1 MSQLLANLEAVKL
14 VLWFF
19 IYTDYDLELKMYKDV
34 RVDRCYLMSF
44 LAPRLTA
51 VKGCIVF
58 VFSTSVRLLL
68 LQVSMLVDMFT
79 LHVNCWNYFVVI

>member
-1 MSQLLANLEAVKL
+1 
-14 VLWFF
+14 
-19 IYTDYDLELKMYKDV
+19 MYKDV
-34 RVDRCYLMSF
+34 GVDRCYLMSC

-79 LHVNCWNYFVVI
+79 LHVNC